1 MNLSCISISF
11 NSKLRSFYFRLKY
24 KKFMM
29 NLFYRK
35 EGCVTEVCY
44 VTIKTITKR
53 KLNFEKKKLSEKK
66 KVKVN
71 CIFLKCELILAFR
84 ENVLICAYIFRYERR
99 MKTWM
104 RWSLKFPNH
113 LKRKIR
119 QILVHPLN
127 KRHLWL
133 SRIVKNC
140 LLVSILVDG
149 IT

>member
-53 KLNFEKKKLSEKK
+53 KLNFEKKKIVREEKSK
-66 KVKVN
+66 IKLY
-71 CIFLKCELILAFR
+71 FLK
-84 ENVLICAYIFRYERR
+84 V
-99 MKTWM
+99 
-104 RWSLKFPNH
+104 
-113 LKRKIR
+113 
-119 QILVHPLN
+119 
-127 KRHLWL
+127 
-133 SRIVKNC
+133 
-140 LLVSILVDG
+140 
-149 IT
+149 